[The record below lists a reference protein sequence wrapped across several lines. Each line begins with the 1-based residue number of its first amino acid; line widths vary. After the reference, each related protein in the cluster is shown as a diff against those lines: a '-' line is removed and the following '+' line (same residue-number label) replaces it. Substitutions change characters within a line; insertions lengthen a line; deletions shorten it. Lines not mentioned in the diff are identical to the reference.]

1 MKNFM
6 STIDHLNLL
15 SSEMF
20 GSTYEKLSRLE
31 RDKVFPFYKE
41 EATAGVHCASTL
53 EECMRFVDLLGLN
66 YKEMV
71 KHYDNTAM
79 GDNFA
84 VVAPD
89 NSIVGIFLPNEQY
102 DTFCLEFVD
111 ERTGTNNIE
120 EFNTYRSMM
129 GYLKEQFE
137 NLI

>member
-1 MKNFM
+1 MVNVM
-6 STIDHLNLL
+6 S
-15 SSEMF
+15 
-20 GSTYEKLSRLE
+20 LE
-31 RDKVFPFYKE
+31 D
-41 EATAGVHCASTL
+41 
-53 EECMRFVDLLGLN
+53 CMRCVCFAGIE

-89 NSIVGIFLPNEQY
+89 NSVVGIFLPNEQY
-102 DTFCLEFVD
+102 DTYYLSFED
-111 ERTGTNNIE
+111 ERTGTTQIE
-120 EFNTYRSMM
+120 EFNTFRSLI